1 MCPCMFYRGYMK
13 ITEIKEFNKTKC
25 EIIME
30 DEQKLVLYK
39 GDLRRYG
46 LKEGEEI
53 SEKQMNL
60 LQEEILPKRAQER
73 CLKLLQ
79 GKDYTEEEIRK
90 KLCSDGYQETVIDKT
105 IIFLRKYDYLNDIR
119 YINLYYQCKSTRKS
133 KKQIILDLQQKG
145 IAKDLIHDVLQ
156 NIEPEEESGGD
167 LYCIRKLLL
176 KKRYEDSESG
186 YEEKE
191 KIKMYLFRKGFEL
204 SDINLCMKNFT
215 CREL

>member
-39 GDLRRYG
+39 GDLRRYD

-79 GKDYTEEEIRK
+79 GKDYTEGEIRK

-145 IAKDLIHDVLQ
+145 IAKDLIHNVLQ
-156 NIEPEEESGGD
+156 NIEQEEENSGD

-176 KKRYEDSESG
+176 KKRYEDSEST